1 MIGRRLQR
9 APSFLEP
16 YGVRAAISVHRM
28 HVCDIVPHP
37 RRTTMLP
44 SRIRITYRLDGWRNQ
59 QRGYTRCVYR
69 CALSMGRH
77 TTMLHDEMC
86 DTQLLRLDSRTEEKV
101 PSSSSTGVFRLSRQ
115 LQVFTLSLD
124 DDVFTLPV
132 ASRDYYYSRWRER
145 VLDLTLEGYNVS

>member
-37 RRTTMLP
+37 WRTTMLP

-59 QRGYTRCVYR
+59 QRGYTRCVCR

-101 PSSSSTGVFRLSRQ
+101 LSSSSSTVCFDSLGSSKFSR
-115 LQVFTLSLD
+115 FPSTTTFSLCQ
-124 DDVFTLPV
+124 LPV
-132 ASRDYYYSRWRER
+132 AIIIIAGGAKEFSI
-145 VLDLTLEGYNVS
+145 